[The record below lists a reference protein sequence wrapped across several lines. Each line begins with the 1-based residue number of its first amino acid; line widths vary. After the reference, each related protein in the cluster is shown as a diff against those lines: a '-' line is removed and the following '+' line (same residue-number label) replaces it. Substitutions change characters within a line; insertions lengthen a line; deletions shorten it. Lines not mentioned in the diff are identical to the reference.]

1 VIKTIILWNLK
12 AAKPIRVFKGHT
24 FKVMA
29 MAISK
34 EGRLLATGSWDR
46 TLKIWDVSS
55 GKQLLSINH
64 PTPVNSVTF
73 ADSDTSIISGSH
85 DGKIRVWSVKSGRSK
100 GQVQAHGMGITQ
112 LSLSPNG
119 KGLLSSS
126 IDTRVKLWDIKTL
139 KERQVF

>member
-55 GKQLLSINH
+55 GK
-64 PTPVNSVTF
+64 
-73 ADSDTSIISGSH
+73 
-85 DGKIRVWSVKSGRSK
+85 
-100 GQVQAHGMGITQ
+100 
-112 LSLSPNG
+112 
-119 KGLLSSS
+119 
-126 IDTRVKLWDIKTL
+126 
-139 KERQVF
+139 